1 MCLCQAKDGVCC
13 AKHKYSTSESFAL
26 MRDLHQ
32 NQGNALFLDFNPTQV
47 GRLDLLGP
55 DSLAFVLVSAPEQS
69 RTSHHLAFARQAR
82 ELGTEVQVES

>member
-1 MCLCQAKDGVCC
+1 
-13 AKHKYSTSESFAL
+13 

-32 NQGNALFLDFNPTQV
+32 NQSNALFLDFNPTQGPQV